1 MGGRQERD
9 DDMNISTIV
18 VQSLAHCWI
27 VCTLPS
33 GAVVKA
39 QCPVANGRATLP
51 VGVTAYRLGDAAAE
65 PTPHELASRAL
76 LAARCNEPPE
86 RWHIVVDLPP
96 GAACDY
102 ADASE
107 GVPQHESYGQA
118 IRRKDG
124 TWAQAPRGKRPVLL
138 AWRGAE
144 K

>member
-1 MGGRQERD
+1 MTTR
-9 DDMNISTIV
+9 SP
-18 VQSLAHCWI
+18 LADRWLL
-27 VCTLPS
+27 VTLPS
-33 GAVVKA
+33 GIVVKA
-39 QCPVANGRATLP
+39 LCSSAGATGGTLVLP
-51 VGVTAYRLGDAAAE
+51 TGAVRGSDVGPEGA

-76 LAARCNEPPE
+76 FAARCNKPPE
-86 RWHIVVDLPP
+86 RWYIVVDLPP

-124 TWAQAPRGKRPVLL
+124 TWAQQPRGNRPVLL